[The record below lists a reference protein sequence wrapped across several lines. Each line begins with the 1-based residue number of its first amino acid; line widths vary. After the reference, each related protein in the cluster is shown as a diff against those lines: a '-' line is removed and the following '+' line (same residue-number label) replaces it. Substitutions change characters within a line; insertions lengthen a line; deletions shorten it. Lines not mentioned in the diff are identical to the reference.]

1 MKYQGG
7 HIAQHF
13 RFRSRRGQLVAVRQA
28 TPVDTV
34 QLAGLLSQ
42 LSLRT
47 LQLRYMR
54 MGNFSAETLWHEA
67 IRMARGHTSE
77 YMTLVASIPLNG
89 DGVTVA
95 IAELVQNRQDTTL
108 GEIAFVVRDD
118 MQKQGIGSLLFW
130 RLICEA
136 QRSGITRLSASMLA
150 ENKTMLQLIGALGLP
165 YTSTTRNGETQVRI
179 SLPRHSVEIGL
190 AHRTHKL
197 AA

>member
-7 HIAQHF
+7 HIVQPF
-13 RFRSRRGQLVAVRQA
+13 RFRTRRGQLVAVRQA
-28 TPVDTV
+28 TAADTV

-67 IRMARGHTSE
+67 IRMARGYTSA
-77 YMTLVASIPLNG
+77 YLTLMASIPLNG
-89 DGVTVA
+89 DGETVA
-95 IAELVQNRQDTTL
+95 IAELVQNQQDPTL

-118 MQKQGIGSLLFW
+118 IQKQGIGSLLFW

-136 QRSGITRLSASMLA
+136 QRSGITRLSACMLA
-150 ENKTMLQLIGALGLP
+150 ENSAMLRLIRTLGLP
-165 YTSTTRNGETQVRI
+165 YTATTRYGEMQVFI
-179 SLPRHSVEIGL
+179 SLPGYHTESIFAPG
-190 AHRTHKL
+190 TYKL
-197 AA
+197 AV